1 MSAFCFSFFFSKYFL
16 TCHIL
21 PHSVAKKWSSG
32 KNVQVR
38 RRNCVRLN
46 RDSIFSFV
54 LQFFQFFLLK
64 RIRNFSFKYQ
74 IPLKLSYTLFMVS
87 NTFVSNTSLKFSKLQ
102 ATSKQ
107 LLEAELLLFENS
119 LVSSTRYHPKIGHIL
134 NKV

>member
-1 MSAFCFSFFFSKYFL
+1 MHSVFPSFFQNVSWLATFFHIPLQKYEVPARMFRFVEGTVL
-16 TCHIL
+16 
-21 PHSVAKKWSSG
+21 
-32 KNVQVR
+32 
-38 RRNCVRLN
+38 
-46 RDSIFSFV
+46 DSTETAFFSFV
-54 LQFFQFFLLK
+54 LQFFQFLLLK

-74 IPLKLSYTLFMVS
+74 IPLKSSYALFIVY
-87 NTFVSNTSLKFSKLQ
+87 NTFVSNTSLKFAKVQ